1 MDEIELRTA
10 TQANAEFIFYVTKTT
25 LREYVTQLWGW
36 DEQWQRAHFQERFDP
51 NQDEVIVLAGRDIG
65 VISVEQKE
73 DELFLSKIYI
83 LPDYQGRGIGTYL
96 IQSVLNRATDS
107 GLPVA
112 LQVLTVNPVKRLYE
126 HLGFVEVEKTSTHI
140 LMRKMPT

>member
-1 MDEIELRTA
+1 
-10 TQANAEFIFYVTKTT
+10 VTKTT

-51 NQDEVIVLAGRDIG
+51 NQDEVIVLTGRDIG